1 MQLAIPDDD
10 IYGLVTDYNRGE
22 LSLQSLT
29 SGDTVVH
36 IVTREPDYAGISPN
50 VHIFGFGGLGFA
62 LSIYYG
68 RVALLRIMQDGT
80 FEEIRTWDI
89 ELGGI
94 SVKSGCQGYST
105 CISDTYATTV
115 PPDGKIVVYM
125 VKKMLVKYITVN
137 MADFTAEYNEVMCTS
152 IDSYEIAKVA
162 NYDIDACASIILVA
176 TRSISSTIRRPG
188 VYIAPIYRSTHYSR
202 GIVRLLGSDHIQY
215 GAPFYPNAI
224 MVKIFTGDDESYHDT
239 KYTTL
244 RYPYVTQQG
253 YVVKSDGHEF
263 TLYRGEKAQCTLVAP
278 DLGDLVGMFDT

>member
-10 IYGLVTDYNRGE
+10 IYGLVTDYNREE

-29 SGDTVVH
+29 SGDTVIH
-36 IVTREPDYAGISPN
+36 IVTSEPDYANISPN

-68 RVALLRIMQDGT
+68 RVALLRIMQDST
-80 FEEIRTWDI
+80 FEEIRVWDI

-94 SVKSGCQGYST
+94 SIKSGFQGYST

-152 IDSYEIAKVA
+152 INSYEIAKVA
-162 NYDIDACASIILVA
+162 NYDIDACACIIPVC
-176 TRSISSTIRRPG
+176 THSRSSTIRRPG
-188 VYIAPIYRSTHYSR
+188 VYIIPIYRCTQYNRVVH
-202 GIVRLLGSDHIQY
+202 LLGSDHIQH
-215 GAPFYPNAI
+215 GTPFYPNAI
-224 MVKIFTGDDESYHDT
+224 ISKIFTGDDESYHDT

-244 RYPYVTQQG
+244 RHPYVTQQG

-278 DLGDLVGMFDT
+278 ELDNLVGVFDT